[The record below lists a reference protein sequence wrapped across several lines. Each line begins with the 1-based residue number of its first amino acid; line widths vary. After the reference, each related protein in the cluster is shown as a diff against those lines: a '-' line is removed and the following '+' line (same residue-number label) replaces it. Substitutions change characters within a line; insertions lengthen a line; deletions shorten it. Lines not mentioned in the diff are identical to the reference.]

1 MRVVLQ
7 RVLSASVSVDGKMI
21 SSIGKG
27 IMCLV
32 GIRDNDDRACAEV
45 LAKKLLDVRLWDDD
59 KGKPW
64 SKSVKDMG
72 YEVLL
77 VSQFTLFG
85 SIKRGFEFS

>member
-45 LAKKLLDVRLWDDD
+45 LAKKLLVVMESLFYVGRS
-59 KGKPW
+59 P
-64 SKSVKDMG
+64 MG
-72 YEVLL
+72 
-77 VSQFTLFG
+77 
-85 SIKRGFEFS
+85 